1 MTANPSAAIGP
12 ESVTLAEV
20 QNALARI
27 RQSIPVSP
35 CARSETFS
43 ALTGNSVY
51 LKLEN
56 LQRTGA
62 YKERGALNKLLS
74 LDKQQR
80 ARGVIAASAGNHAQA
95 VSYHAARLGIRA
107 SICMPLTTPL
117 IKVSAT
123 RGYGAEVI
131 LHGANY
137 DEAFEEATRRSRS
150 EQLVFV
156 HAFDDDVVIAGQGT
170 LGLELLEQHSD
181 LDAVLIPVGGGGLIA
196 GVACTLK
203 ESNPRIQVFGVQPAR
218 LPSMKVALGEGA
230 PVTIPAAVTIADG
243 IAVRRAGART
253 LPLIRKYVDDVVT
266 VQEEEIAN
274 AILLLLEQEKTLAEG
289 AGAAAVAA
297 LLNRRVALS
306 GKKVVALV
314 SGGNI
319 DVTLLAR
326 IIERGMVKD
335 GRLVRLRIHLP
346 DYPGALHGL
355 TGILAEHRANI
366 VETAYDRAYH
376 GVNLGETTIEITMET
391 RGPDHIAELLSA
403 LTSGGYAHERIL

>member
-1 MTANPSAAIGP
+1 MSANPSTTISSQTVAIQDIQ
-12 ESVTLAEV
+12 S
-20 QNALARI
+20 ALTRI
-27 RQSIPVSP
+27 RPSIPISP

-43 ALTGNSVY
+43 AITGNSVF

-74 LDKQQR
+74 LSKQERSQ
-80 ARGVIAASAGNHAQA
+80 GVIAASAGNHAQA

-107 SICMPLTTPL
+107 TICMPLATPL

-137 DEAFEEATRRSRS
+137 DEAFEEATRRSRH
-150 EQLVFV
+150 ELLVFV
-156 HAFDDDVVIAGQGT
+156 HAFDDDAVIAGQGT
-170 LGLELLEQHSD
+170 LGLELLEQHPD
-181 LDAVLIPVGGGGLIA
+181 LDAVVVPIGGGGLIA
-196 GVACTLK
+196 GVACALK
-203 ESNPRIQVFGVQPAR
+203 ETNPSIQVIGVQPAR
-218 LPSMKVALGEGA
+218 LPSMKAALESRT

-243 IAVRRAGART
+243 IAVRRAGSRT
-253 LPLIRKYVDDVVT
+253 LPLIAKYVDEIVT

-289 AGAAAVAA
+289 AGAAAIAA
-297 LLNRRVALS
+297 LVNRRVTLS
-306 GKKVVALV
+306 AKKVVALV

-355 TGILAEHRANI
+355 TGILANHRANI

-391 RGPDHIAELLSA
+391 RGPEHITELLSA
-403 LTSGGYAHERIL
+403 LTGGGYAHERIL